1 MTGAN
6 GHSVGGK
13 IGKPSR
19 SKAAKTAGGVQP
31 ATAPS
36 NNVAKCPG
44 EEDEKDGGVLFYV
57 NKSGFPIDERTWQRM
72 WTHVAKIHP
81 GGKEMAES
89 IRKAAF
95 IPRPP
100 VPLLPKY
107 KQSMSVPEWLRTIQ
121 SYMKLL
127 QYNHTGTQFFE
138 IKKIRPLSWLMD
150 TAREMTRESLP
161 IKCLEA
167 VILGIYLT
175 NGLGIVER
183 FPISFKTQFSG
194 NYFHHVVLGVYHN
207 GRYGTLGMSRRED
220 LMDKPLAFRTLS
232 DLIFEFEESYRKYLH
247 TVKKVKIGLFVPHDP
262 HSFQQIEW
270 KHLVLSTGKMSR
282 EEVRREMEKHAR
294 DMRMKMIKIS
304 GSQSP
309 VKERQR
315 GKSLSPRRRQISPQR
330 RLNRRDKSPAITDWK
345 PAELNTLNDVGYQI
359 RI

>member
-1 MTGAN
+1 MTGVN
-6 GHSVGGK
+6 GNGVGGRA
-13 IGKPSR
+13 GRQSR
-19 SKAAKTAGGVQP
+19 SKAVVHSTI
-31 ATAPS
+31 APS
-36 NNVAKCPG
+36 NNVSRSSG

-81 GGKEMAES
+81 GGKEMEES
-89 IRKAAF
+89 IRNAACLS
-95 IPRPP
+95 RPP

-107 KQSMSVPEWLRTIQ
+107 KQSMSVPEWLCTIQ

-150 TAREMTRESLP
+150 TARDMTRESLP

-175 NGLGIVER
+175 NGLPVIER

-194 NYFHHVVLGVYHN
+194 NYFHHVVLGVYYN
-207 GRYGTLGMSRRED
+207 GRFGTLGMSRRED
-220 LMDKPLAFRTLS
+220 LMDKPLTFRTLS
-232 DLIFEFEESYRKYLH
+232 DLFFEFEESYRKYLH
-247 TVKKVKIGLFVPHDP
+247 TVKKVKIGLFVSHDP

-270 KHLVLSTGKMSR
+270 KRLVLNTSKMSR
-282 EEVRREMEKHAR
+282 EEVRKELEKHAR
-294 DMRMKMIKIS
+294 DMRMKMVKIS

-330 RLNRRDKSPAITDWK
+330 RFNQRDTSPAITERK
-345 PAELNTLNDVGYQI
+345 PAELSTLNDVGYQI

>member
-6 GHSVGGK
+6 GHSFGGK
-13 IGKPSR
+13 AGKQSCAKAGNSAGVHPTTAPNNNVSR
-19 SKAAKTAGGVQP
+19 STR
-31 ATAPS
+31 
-36 NNVAKCPG
+36 

-72 WTHVAKIHP
+72 WMHVSKIHP
-81 GGKEMAES
+81 EGKEMEEA
-89 IRKAAF
+89 IRNAAF

-100 VPLLPKY
+100 VPLPPKY
-107 KQSMSVPEWLRTIQ
+107 KQSMSVLEWLRTIQ

-167 VILGIYLT
+167 VILGIYFT
-175 NGLGIVER
+175 NGLAVLER

-194 NYFHHVVLGVYHN
+194 NCFHHVVLGVYYN

-220 LMDKPLAFRTLS
+220 LMDKPLVFRTLS
-232 DLIFEFEESYRKYLH
+232 DLFFEFEESYRKYLH
-247 TVKKVKIGLFVPHDP
+247 TVKKVKIGLFVSHDP

-270 KHLVLSTGKMSR
+270 KHLVLNTSKMSR
-282 EEVRREMEKHAR
+282 DEVRKELEKHAR

-330 RLNRRDKSPAITDWK
+330 RLNRRDKSPAITERK
-345 PAELNTLNDVGYQI
+345 PAGLSTLNDVGYQI